1 MYPMRVRGL
10 IEGFAVKNLITNR
23 LLEQTK
29 PNEKR
34 FDVFDGALRGFHV
47 RVHPNGVMVFRLKY
61 LFGGKQRV
69 YSIGEF
75 GAPWTLEE
83 ARRRA
88 EVLRGVVRSGRDP
101 VAERSAEQSA
111 KIEEQR
117 QAITVAQLIER
128 WLSDGPA
135 AAPNKRAI
143 SWEHDASRL
152 RRHIVP
158 LLGKLPARS
167 LRRAD
172 IEKAQAD
179 IRDGETAAMVPTGKP
194 RGLARVSGGPAVA
207 RGAIVSLSSCYSWAV
222 EQELVA
228 ENPVKRV
235 KKLSAAKRERF
246 LSDNEVADLLEVL
259 KVREARR
266 ELSDVHADAIR
277 LLLLTGARR
286 GEISNLEWAEIDFDN
301 GVVKLPPARSK
312 TGEKTIPLNAPA
324 IAILKRRALRN
335 ERLAKRDRSRFVF
348 PAPTNHKMA
357 ATGLPKAWGRVRI
370 AASLPGVR
378 IHDLRH
384 SFASFAVAKG
394 ASLALIAKVLGH
406 AQASTT
412 ERYAHFSQNPAKEL
426 SELVGHH
433 IINAK
438 GGDRKTRRVE
448 GIERRARRKA

>member
-1 MYPMRVRGL
+1 M
-10 IEGFAVKNLITNR
+10 KNLITNR

-29 PNEKR
+29 PRAKR

-61 LFGGKQRV
+61 LFGRKQRV

-101 VAERSAEQSA
+101 VAERSAEQAA
-111 KIEEQR
+111 KIEEER

-128 WLSDGPA
+128 WLFEGPA

-152 RRHIVP
+152 RRHVVP

-179 IRDGETAAMVPTGKP
+179 IRDGKTAVKIKTDKR
-194 RGLARVSGGPAVA
+194 RGLARVSGGAAVA
-207 RGAIVSLSSCYSWAV
+207 RGAVVSLSSCYSWALA
-222 EQELVA
+222 QELVT
-228 ENPVKRV
+228 ENPVRRV

-246 LSDNEVADLLEVL
+246 LSEQEVAKLLEVL
-259 KVREARR
+259 EARETRR
-266 ELSDVHADAIR
+266 ELSDAHADTIR

-286 GEISNLEWAEIDFDN
+286 GEISHLEWAEVDFEN
-301 GVVKLPPARSK
+301 GVIKLPPARSK
-312 TGEKTIPLNAPA
+312 TGEKKVPLNAPA
-324 IAILKRRALRN
+324 VAILKRRALRN
-335 ERLAKRDRSRFVF
+335 EALAKKDRSAFVF
-348 PAPTNHKMA
+348 PAPSNRKMP
-357 ATGLPKAWGRVRI
+357 ATGLPKAWHRVRT
-370 AASLPGVR
+370 AANLPGVR

-384 SFASFAVAKG
+384 SFASFAVAGG
-394 ASLALIAKVLGH
+394 ASLALIGKVLGH
-406 AQASTT
+406 TQTSTT
-412 ERYAHFSQNPAKEL
+412 ERYAHFSANPAKQL
-426 SELVGHH
+426 SEKVG
-433 IINAK
+433 
-438 GGDRKTRRVE
+438 RRIM
-448 GIERRARRKA
+448 GASKMRRAPRSKAKHAAALDPAS